1 MTVKI
6 YVEGYGCTLNSAD
19 TTIIENSIKEF
30 KDFQIIDKD
39 EDADI
44 VVINTCIVRLETE
57 HKMISRIKYLRSLN
71 KKVVVAGCMAKALRE
86 KLEGISDILIMPKEA
101 HLSGKMLHNLFNE
114 RIEKEIIPKDR
125 NKNKIGKIGIDSNN
139 LNDKLKYLKPSKN
152 SIIVPLPICEGC
164 VGKCSYCIVKVARG
178 RLISYDREFI
188 VKKADELIKNGAKCL
203 LVTAQDT
210 ACYGFDRNDNL
221 PNLINDLCSIEGK
234 FGMRIGMMHAKNALE
249 ILDELVES
257 YKNDKVT
264 KFLHLPIQSGDDGV
278 LKDMKREYTVDEFIS
293 VISEFRRK
301 IKNLNF
307 TTDVIVGFPT
317 ETEEAFENTLEI
329 LKKLKPDYTHGAKY
343 TQRKYTEAARLK
355 QVDTKIR
362 KRRSEILNELRREL
376 SYENN
381 KKHIGEKFEILV
393 TGKNEGITEN
403 CKPVKFNEDAEI
415 GTFRTIKI
423 TEAKTF
429 GLFGELK

>member
-1 MTVKI
+1 MSVKI
-6 YVEGYGCTLNSAD
+6 YVEGYGCTLNTAD
-19 TTIIENSIKEF
+19 TMIIENSIKEF
-30 KDFQIIDKD
+30 KDFQIINNE

-101 HLSGKMLHNLFNE
+101 HLSGKMLNSLF
-114 RIEKEIIPKDR
+114 KECVEEEGIKQT
-125 NKNKIGKIGIDSNN
+125 NKNKINKNGIDSDDLNN
-139 LNDKLKYLKPSKN
+139 KLKRLKPSKN
-152 SIIVPLPICEGC
+152 SIVVPLPICEGC
-164 VGKCSYCIVKVARG
+164 IGNCSYCIVKVARG
-178 RLISYDREFI
+178 RLISYDKESI

-234 FGMRIGMMHAKNALE
+234 FGMRIGMMHAKNAME
-249 ILDELVES
+249 ILDELIES
-257 YKNDKVT
+257 YKNNKVT

-293 VISEFRRK
+293 VISEFKRK

-317 ETEEAFENTLEI
+317 ETEEAFENTLEV
-329 LKKLKPDYTHGAKY
+329 LRKLKPDYTHGAKY
-343 TQRKYTEAARLK
+343 TQRKYTEAAKLK

-381 KKHIGEKFEILV
+381 KKHVGEKFEILV
-393 TGKNEGITEN
+393 TGKNRGITEN
-403 CKPVKFNEDAEI
+403 CKTVMFNEDAEI

>member
-1 MTVKI
+1 M
-6 YVEGYGCTLNSAD
+6 
-19 TTIIENSIKEF
+19 
-30 KDFQIIDKD
+30 
-39 EDADI
+39 
-44 VVINTCIVRLETE
+44 
-57 HKMISRIKYLRSLN
+57 
-71 KKVVVAGCMAKALRE
+71 
-86 KLEGISDILIMPKEA
+86 
-101 HLSGKMLHNLFNE
+101 
-114 RIEKEIIPKDR
+114 
-125 NKNKIGKIGIDSNN
+125 
-139 LNDKLKYLKPSKN
+139 KYLKPSKN